1 VIYYQLSRGLPGR
14 EERVRT
20 SVRDL
25 MITKYVRVR
34 ANDKISHVMFKLAR
48 DRETT
53 VACVVDDNEKLKG
66 IITPKRLLKSVQ
78 MAVFGRSRNP
88 SFEWGEALTSLTA
101 SRAEDIMGPP
111 LSVTPDYSIEDA
123 IDLMLDKSIYELP
136 VVDKSGKMLGGINF
150 FQIIENWAKD
160 LRKPHPKT
168 METEY
173 NHWRRTLIRSHPM
186 HKR

>member
-1 VIYYQLSRGLPGR
+1 MRFVVYQRR
-14 EERVRT
+14 NRVRA

-25 MITKYVRVR
+25 MITKYVRVK

-48 DRETT
+48 DRETM
-53 VACVVDDNEKLKG
+53 VACVVDENEKLTG

-88 SFEWGEALTSLTA
+88 SFEWGEALISITA

-111 LSVTPDYSIEDA
+111 LSVTPDHSVEDA
-123 IDLMLDKSIYELP
+123 IDLMLDKGIYELP
-136 VVDKSGKMLGGINF
+136 VVDKSGKILGGINY

-160 LRKPHPKT
+160 LRKLHPKPT
-168 METEY
+168 ATEY
-173 NHWRRTLIRSHPM
+173 NHWRRTLIRSHSA